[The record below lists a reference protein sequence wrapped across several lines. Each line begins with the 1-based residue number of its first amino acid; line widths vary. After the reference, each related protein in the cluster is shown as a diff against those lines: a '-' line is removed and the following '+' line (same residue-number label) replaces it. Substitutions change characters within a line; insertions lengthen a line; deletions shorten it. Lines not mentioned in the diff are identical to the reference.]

1 MSLFTSA
8 PVQPGAMRPLQEGG
22 GTDYYTKKTKVSQ
35 YANANV
41 YPTYGFKIYESAP
54 SPFDERSGH
63 TSTVVGQPLSKMMG
77 QPIVGDIFTPADP
90 EMEKLTQYFSRVVP
104 ASTKSIQATMTIKQH
119 GLGALL
125 ERYVQG
131 KLQDDVN
138 VVNARMAGATEVER
152 QLAMA
157 RLQDRYSEFIRV
169 YGSEERLRQALL
181 NQYIGGIPDP
191 SVRGAL
197 AMEMRAG
204 TEMGG
209 ATTMALSP
217 GDVSTRAG
225 AVGDVDRATYV
236 EAVPDMAEE
245 TEMDVEAMRSD
256 ELHRQRKER
265 LDTINAEMQLL
276 RGRASL
282 LEAEAKEI
290 DSATGQ
296 SGRRP
301 AGAVARQ
308 RAIIRESQTIGQRL
322 VALQS
327 EFDGILAQLDA
338 EGEGRTVAP
347 QGSVRDPTEFDAQTE
362 AMSAVPMP
370 SASAVGAG
378 LDSGLAM
385 GAGNPGA
392 DTEFTVGTFTPGH
405 HTERG
410 IAGGLGSTR
419 AVVDRIER
427 QPPSAPGFA
436 LASQDIGAS
445 QTYRDLTAGQRA
457 SMARADGGD
466 LLSVASIFGGATT
479 DPGSVGA
486 GGGATQT
493 TMTEFLGRPRPPPK
507 QARVSGGALPPS

>member
-8 PVQPGAMRPLQEGG
+8 PVQPGAIRPLQEGG

-41 YPTYGFKIYESAP
+41 YPTYGFKIYETAP

-63 TSTVVGQPLSKMMG
+63 TSTVVGKPLSKMMG
-77 QPIVGDIFTPADP
+77 QPVVGDIFTPADP

-104 ASTKSIQATMTIKQH
+104 ASTKSIQATMTIKQY

-191 SVRGAL
+191 AVRGAL

-217 GDVSTRAG
+217 GDVATPAG
-225 AVGDVDRATYV
+225 PVGDVDRATFV

-245 TEMDVEAMRSD
+245 TEMDVEAMRS
-256 ELHRQRKER
+256 EALRRQRKER
-265 LDTINAEMQLL
+265 LDMLNQEMQLL
-276 RGRASL
+276 RGQAIL
-282 LEAEAKEI
+282 LETEVKEI
-290 DSATGQ
+290 DAETGQ

-301 AGAVARQ
+301 AGAVKRQ
-308 RAIIRESQTIGQRL
+308 REIIRESQSIAQRL
-322 VALQS
+322 SSLQS
-327 EFDGILAQLDA
+327 EFDGITAQLDA

-347 QGSVRDPTEFDAQTE
+347 TGSVRDPTEFDAQTE

-370 SASAVGAG
+370 SASGVGAG

-405 HTERG
+405 HMERG

-419 AVVDRIER
+419 AVVERIER

-457 SMARADGGD
+457 SMARADGGSD

-486 GGGATQT
+486 GGGAEQT
-493 TMTEFLGRPRPPPK
+493 TMDQFMGRPRLP
-507 QARVSGGALPPS
+507 ARVSGGAFRPS

>member
-8 PVQPGAMRPLQEGG
+8 PVQPGAIRPLQEGG
-22 GTDYYTKKTKVSQ
+22 GTDYYTQKTKVSQ

-54 SPFDERSGH
+54 SPLDERSGH
-63 TSTVVGQPLSKMMG
+63 TSTVVGKPLSQMMG
-77 QPIVGDIFTPADP
+77 QPIVGDIFTPAYP

-138 VVNARMAGATEVER
+138 VVNSRMAGATEVER

-181 NQYIGGIPDP
+181 NQYIGGIPDE

-217 GDVSTRAG
+217 GDVSTPAG
-225 AVGDVDRATYV
+225 PVGDVDRATYV

-245 TEMDVEAMRSD
+245 TEADVEAMKSE
-256 ELHRQRKER
+256 ELKRQRMER
-265 LDTINAEMQLL
+265 LAVIDKKKRELIKRQEDLQAEV
-276 RGRASL
+276 
-282 LEAEAKEI
+282 KEI
-290 DSATGQ
+290 DSETGQ
-296 SGRRP
+296 GRQDEILRK
-301 AGAVARQ
+301 
-308 RAIIRESQTIGQRL
+308 ITTITRRL
-322 VALQS
+322 TSLQE
-327 EFDGILAQLDA
+327 EFNGIVAQLDA
-338 EGEGRTVAP
+338 EVEGRAVAP
-347 QGSVRDPTEFDAQTE
+347 EGSVRNPDDFDAQTE
-362 AMSAVPMP
+362 AMSAAPMP
-370 SASAVGAG
+370 PASGVG
-378 LDSGLAM
+378 LDSGLSM

-392 DTEFTVGTFTPGH
+392 ETEFTVGTFTPGH

-419 AVVDRIER
+419 ALVERIER

-436 LASQDIGAS
+436 LASADIGAS
-445 QTYRDLTAGQRA
+445 QTYRDLTASQRA
-457 SMARADGGD
+457 SMARADGGSD
-466 LLSVASIFGGATT
+466 ILSVSSIFGGATT
-479 DPGSVGA
+479 DPGSVGASA

-507 QARVSGGALPPS
+507 GPRGVPRG